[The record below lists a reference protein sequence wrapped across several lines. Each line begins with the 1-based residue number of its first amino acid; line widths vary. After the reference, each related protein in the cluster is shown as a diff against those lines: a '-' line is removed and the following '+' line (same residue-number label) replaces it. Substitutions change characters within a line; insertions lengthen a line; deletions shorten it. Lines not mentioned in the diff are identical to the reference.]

1 MDESSEQQ
9 SIQPDPVELTR
20 YSTPITANDLD
31 DEISEM
37 SGKLTTSTG
46 SSKTDSLHGTHQQ
59 AHELRLNLIYSGSL
73 LLGMIFL
80 VLHTFLFFLIYPS
93 IVFILLHI
101 ALELRHDMAHKTRYF
116 AHMRYTQASLH
127 DRSYGGDLY
136 LANLVQSWLVF
147 TGGLLFLGAV
157 HTRAHLSDFTT
168 YKIMYF
174 CAALFFFL
182 SGATTMLSRGCGNFY
197 YMGRSPGFSTKDQ
210 TANVLYVTSTV
221 LLLIIA
227 SWQIDRG
234 VFDTPLVLAENFIFL
249 MWLVA
254 AVYYTAADVTRLR
267 TDNTGNSKGAA
278 DAFTSSDGADDYVQ
292 MENGSKSRDRHAVSP
307 STVADTEASTQ
318 AEGAYVAPSTPY
330 TSIYTQA
337 VSDFLNPNLNDS
349 TQASVG
355 ASTNVGEESVRSMAT
370 STQASSHMP
379 PTPKSRQSSDKNESR
394 SIHSAD
400 TNSTTPYLK
409 AAKTQ
414 SEWGWSVP
422 TVQNASLQM
431 SNFVGTLMTP
441 TKPSTEQDGTAEE
454 ASTTALDPAATD
466 DLPAGAERKGV
477 LGGLPFG
484 RKTSKKHKTK
494 FYNADGQLV

>member
-20 YSTPITANDLD
+20 YSTPTTGNDLT

-37 SGKLTTSTG
+37 SGKLTSSTG
-46 SSKTDSLHGTHQQ
+46 SSKTDSFHGTHQQ

-80 VLHTFLFFLIYPS
+80 FLHMFLFFLIYPAV
-93 IVFILLHI
+93 VFILVHVV
-101 ALELRHDMAHKTRYF
+101 LELRHDLVHKTRYF
-116 AHMRYTQASLH
+116 AHLRYTQASLH
-127 DRSYGGDLY
+127 DRSYGSDLY

-147 TGGLLFLGAV
+147 TGVIFFFGAV
-157 HTRAHLSDFTT
+157 HSRAHLSDFTT

-174 CAALFFFL
+174 CAALFFFF
-182 SGATTMLSRGCGNFY
+182 SGATTMVSRGCGNFY
-197 YMGRSPGFSTKDQ
+197 YMGRSPGFSIKDQ
-210 TANVLYVTSTV
+210 NANALYVTSTV
-221 LLLIIA
+221 LLLIVA

-234 VFDTPLVLAENFIFL
+234 VFDTPLVIAENFIFL

-254 AVYYTAADVTRLR
+254 AVYYTAADVTRLK
-267 TDNTGNSKGAA
+267 TNKTGNSKGAA
-278 DAFTSSDGADDYVQ
+278 DAFTSADGSDDYVQ
-292 MENGSKSRDRHAVSP
+292 MENGSKSRERNAVSP
-307 STVADTEASTQ
+307 STVADTEANTHT
-318 AEGAYVAPSTPY
+318 EGAYVAPSSPY
-330 TSIYTQA
+330 TSSVQA
-337 VSDFLNPNLNDS
+337 VSDFLNPNLKHS
-349 TQASVG
+349 AQASVG
-355 ASTNVGEESVRSMAT
+355 ASTNVGEESVRSMGT

-379 PTPKSRQSSDKNESR
+379 RTPNARPSSNPNESR
-394 SIHSAD
+394 SIHSTD
-400 TNSTTPYLK
+400 TGSTTPYLK

-431 SNFVGTLMTP
+431 SNFVGTIMTP
-441 TKPSTEQDGTAEE
+441 SKSTTELDLAAEA
-454 ASTTALDPAATD
+454 ASTTAQDPAATD
-466 DLPAGAERKGV
+466 DLPPGTEKKGI
-477 LGGLPFG
+477 LGRLPIG